1 LKGEREEQNE
11 RTNIP
16 KKITR
21 RFPRATYVLS
31 PSPVGC
37 CRLAKE
43 NAGKLEV

>member
-1 LKGEREEQNE
+1 MKGWTSQRKQEGGSQEQ
-11 RTNIP
+11 
-16 KKITR
+16 
-21 RFPRATYVLS
+21 TYVLN